1 MVEDA
6 SKKVTIKEIMAY
18 GFSREEAENIYN
30 GKNPDG
36 SDSLLK
42 LKCRGKQINNKREVG
57 QSYLSFFLYEIC
69 LNSFSIYSTEYKFFR
84 QFYYLLDYH

>member
-6 SKKVTIKEIMAY
+6 SKRATIKEIMAF

-36 SDSLLK
+36 SDFV
-42 LKCRGKQINNKREVG
+42 EV
-57 QSYLSFFLYEIC
+57 EVPW
-69 LNSFSIYSTEYKFFR
+69 
-84 QFYYLLDYH
+84 